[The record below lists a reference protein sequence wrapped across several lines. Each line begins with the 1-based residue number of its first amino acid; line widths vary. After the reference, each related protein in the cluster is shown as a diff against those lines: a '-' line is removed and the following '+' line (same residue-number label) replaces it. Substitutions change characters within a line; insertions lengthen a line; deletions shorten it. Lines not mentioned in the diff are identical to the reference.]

1 MDEIE
6 MRINKALGLLRDAKR
21 ELEMGMYGRCC
32 STSYYAMFHAAK
44 AMILWLGKESK
55 THRGTIYLIWE
66 NRKNLGLDEEDC
78 LKLSKA
84 FDLREESDYGIFREI
99 TEEVAKEVVK
109 DAETFITKAENIIR
123 KTS

>member
-44 AMILWLGKESK
+44 AMI
-55 THRGTIYLIWE
+55 
-66 NRKNLGLDEEDC
+66 
-78 LKLSKA
+78 
-84 FDLREESDYGIFREI
+84 
-99 TEEVAKEVVK
+99 
-109 DAETFITKAENIIR
+109 
-123 KTS
+123 